1 MKTHLLALLFFLHG
15 LSLHAQQP
23 RPGAD
28 SDPAAAFQEVHVGQI
43 LFSVAPISA
52 TAYASAAYLGFT
64 TYALIPQSNL
74 YLTAFMGTSLPNAL
88 EHLAPEAQGT
98 DFLKRG
104 SYQYC
109 FYVDE
114 QLVYTA
120 YLEPEPQYLAERDV
134 QTVLHQPLLD
144 ARAARDKNSLWNRFL
159 ANGGKKAL
167 PAGHHLLRLV
177 IRPYI
182 QSPLLK
188 VGAVLASGQ
197 VALGITAPAALAKR
211 PR

>member
-1 MKTHLLALLFFLHG
+1 MKPYLLLLLLSSG
-15 LSLHAQQP
+15 LPLHAQQP
-23 RPGAD
+23 RPEAA
-28 SDPAAAFQEVHVGQI
+28 SDPAAAFHRTHVGQV
-43 LFSVAPISA
+43 LFSAAPIPA

-64 TYALIPQSNL
+64 TYALTPQSNL
-74 YLTAFMGTSLPNAL
+74 YLTAFMGTSLPNVL
-88 EHLAPEAQGT
+88 EHLAPEAQRT
-98 DFLKRG
+98 DFMKRG

-134 QTVLHQPLLD
+134 STVLHQPLLD

-188 VGAVLASGQ
+188 VGPTLAAGQ
-197 VALGITAPAALAKR
+197 VALDITAPAALVKR

>member
-1 MKTHLLALLFFLHG
+1 M
-15 LSLHAQQP
+15 
-23 RPGAD
+23 
-28 SDPAAAFQEVHVGQI
+28 I
-43 LFSVAPISA
+43 
-52 TAYASAAYLGFT
+52 
-64 TYALIPQSNL
+64 
-74 YLTAFMGTSLPNAL
+74 
-88 EHLAPEAQGT
+88 
-98 DFLKRG
+98 
-104 SYQYC
+104 
-109 FYVDE
+109 
-114 QLVYTA
+114 YTA
-120 YLEPEPQYLAERDV
+120 YLESEPQYLAERDV

-144 ARAARDKNSLWNRFL
+144 ARAARDKNSLWNGFL

-197 VALGITAPAALAKR
+197 VALSITAPAALAKR